1 MQQNIPV
8 LEHEFHVHSFEVD
21 LLKHLTVQNICKYF
35 QEAAWKHAES
45 LGVGFSDLIPKGKL
59 WVLSRIAISISR
71 LPQWGETIKLRTWP
85 CGFKSVFAQ
94 REFEIIDSED
104 RAIIS
109 GSSAWIIID
118 KNSRRPQRV
127 EQFTSRIPEVSNKNR
142 FGIEA
147 LKVGEIK
154 DKDQGM
160 IVRSVYSDLDM
171 NGHVNNTRYIGWA
184 IDTYNKEFH
193 LTHQLRNL
201 YVNFLNETDIEEQ
214 LEIQTKKTGVQTYL
228 HSIKR
233 VRDNVET
240 CRIEMLWDQMN

>member
-1 MQQNIPV
+1 MEQNIPV

-21 LLKHLTVQNICKYF
+21 LLKRLTVQNVLKYF

-45 LGVGFSDLIPKGKL
+45 LGVGFSDLLPKGKL

-85 CGFKSVFAQ
+85 CGFQSVFAQ
-94 REFEIIDSED
+94 REFEVIGSED
-104 RAIIS
+104 RVMIC
-109 GSSAWIIID
+109 GSSAWIVID

-127 EQFTSRIPEVSNKNR
+127 EQFTSGIPQVPNKNR

-147 LKVGEIK
+147 SKISEIK
-154 DKDQGM
+154 ENDTSM
-160 IVRSVYSDLDM
+160 IVKSVYSDLDM

-184 IDTYNKEFH
+184 IDTYSKEFH

-214 LEIQTKKTGVQTYL
+214 LEVQTKKIDTQTYL

-233 VRDNVET
+233 IRDNVET
-240 CRIEMLWDQMN
+240 CRMQMFWE